1 MHTDQFNME
10 FSHVNTF
17 SQEIKRISDE
27 IKDTAA
33 EAMQV
38 LHNSDPQRKA
48 NLEAKLI
55 ELNSRMKSVRANWV
69 AEQKKYLRMAGK
81 QLGELPP

>member
-1 MHTDQFNME
+1 ME
-10 FSHVNTF
+10 FSRVNPF
-17 SQEIKRISDE
+17 SHEIKRISDE

-33 EAMQV
+33 EALLV

-55 ELNSRMKSVRANWV
+55 ELDSRMKSARSKWV
-69 AEQKKYLRMAGK
+69 AEEKKYLRVAGK